1 MQLFYHP
8 DLSESL
14 ITVSP
19 EESRHI
25 SVLRLKPGE
34 SIYLTN
40 GEGLLCKAIIA
51 DSSSK
56 ACQLQIMER
65 YPDYKK
71 RSYYLHIAIAP
82 TKQMERLEWFLEKAT
97 EIGVDEITPVIC
109 KHAERKEVKT
119 ERLYKIMQSA
129 MKQSLKAYL
138 PRLNEA
144 VAFETFVK
152 SADMAGRFIASGQ
165 AQEKDHL
172 QNYLHNHKQ
181 SLVLIGPEGDFT
193 ESELKMSADARFK
206 PVSLGPNRLRTE
218 TAGVYVSVAASLSAP
233 LN

>member
-34 SIYLTN
+34 SLYLTD
-40 GEGLLCKAIIA
+40 GKGLMCKALIA

-56 ACQLQIMER
+56 ACQLQVMER
-65 YPDYKK
+65 YPDYQK
-71 RSYYLHIAIAP
+71 RPYYLHIAIAP

-109 KHAERKEVKT
+109 RHAERREVKT
-119 ERLYKIMQSA
+119 ERLQKIIQSA
-129 MKQSLKAYL
+129 LKQSLKSYL
-138 PRLNEA
+138 PKLNEA
-144 VAFETFVK
+144 IDFDSFAT
-152 SADMAGRFIASGQ
+152 SAGITNRFIANGQ
-165 AQEKDHL
+165 VNEKDHIK
-172 QNYLHNHKQ
+172 NHILKSGE

-193 ESELKMSADARFK
+193 EEEVALAGANHFR
-206 PVSLGPNRLRTE
+206 PVSLGPSRLRTE
-218 TAGVYVSVAASLSAP
+218 TAGVYACVVAAIAASS
-233 LN
+233 